1 VKNMYVGNINYTTT
15 EDALEALFA
24 QYGTVRSVK
33 IIVDRMTD
41 RSKGFGFVEMEDDG
55 AAEQAI
61 AALNG
66 ADFQGRS
73 LRVSEARG
81 RTADRGGDRG
91 GYRNDG
97 SDRGDQGDREY

>member
-1 VKNMYVGNINYTTT
+1 MKNIYVGNINYSTT
-15 EDALEALFA
+15 EEELETLFG
-24 QYGTVRSVK
+24 QYGAIRSVK

-55 AAEQAI
+55 AADQAI

-66 ADFQGRS
+66 SDFMGRS

-81 RTADRGGDRG
+81 RGGDRGGDRENSQR
-91 GYRNDG
+91 Y
-97 SDRGDQGDREY
+97 